1 MNNRTRLWLM
11 VLVVALVANLFTVG
25 AFAEATSGSCGAD
38 LTWTVNTETGELTI
52 SGTGAM
58 NDYSSTTA
66 PWKAYNDVITKVT
79 VGEGV
84 TALWSTNKSQ
94 PFNGL
99 TKDFAVSLPGTLTKI
114 DRDFNGCANLTAVT
128 FAKTGVL
135 EKVDGWAFAN
145 CKKLVSITFPDNA
158 QTKFYDGSFN
168 NCYALTSVT
177 LGNQTTQLNG
187 RVFNNC
193 SALTEIVIPALVTQ
207 VGNTTSGQGAAF
219 SGCDELAKVTFLGAD
234 TAILPADASGIP
246 ASATIHGWA
255 GSTANTYATAH
266 GHTFVEVKADQIAE
280 GTIGENITWTL
291 FSDGVLT
298 ISGTG
303 TMSSAWNVADYND
316 KVVKV
321 VVEEGITSLPKKVF
335 NSLTQSFTIEL
346 PPSLEKLDGDFNS
359 CTKLIAVTFAKE
371 GNLKE
376 IYPWTFSGCSLLESV
391 VLPNNAATRIQNGA
405 FNNCRKLT
413 SVTLG
418 DKTASILGQAF
429 NNCSALTEIVI
440 PASVTSLGDA
450 TNGTAFGGCNALK
463 DVTLLGADTVITGAF
478 PSSNVTLIGYIGSTA
493 EDWSKANSA
502 SATFSPIVTDVTMD
516 TDTTVFELTA
526 TYTPNAEKAGQYL
539 PVATFTRTGT
549 DATVA
554 VDLLYVEGAT
564 GALYVKSATG
574 AYLPFLKGEENL
586 LVGEAEAEIAIVY
599 NNKEGTARYY
609 VNGVIPSVNS
619 AETLAMSLP
628 VHDASFNKVTAVVD
642 TLAARGDVTVGEVFD
657 INASGTA
664 DFVGFQVDTNTSKSI
679 RLLAGIDML
688 YYGNVGFEIEL
699 YSEDSL
705 VGTVSKSVNTV
716 FNTIMAN
723 DEPISAASKG
733 YRYLTAV
740 QITDIYP
747 GDYSGDNLYFVV
759 KPFTQVGKEVLYGT
773 AAKILISYDE
783 ETQKN
788 VYEIANEDGY

>member
-1 MNNRTRLWLM
+1 MNNRTRLCLM

-25 AFAEATSGSCGAD
+25 AFAEATSGSCGAN

-66 PWKAYNDVITKVT
+66 PWSAYKDVITEVT

-84 TALWSTNKSQ
+84 TSLGAKGSL
-94 PFNGL
+94 PFNGF
-99 TKDFAVSLPGTLTKI
+99 TKNFTVSLPSTLTTI
-114 DRDFNGCANLTAVT
+114 DSQMKGNTKLVAVT
-128 FAKTGVL
+128 FPDRGALKNIYDWSFSGCTAL
-135 EKVDGWAFAN
+135 TYI
-145 CKKLVSITFPDNA
+145 KLPETEGTDIWNGA
-158 QTKFYDGSFN
+158 FN
-168 NCYALTSVT
+168 NCK
-177 LGNQTTQLNG
+177 
-187 RVFNNC
+187 
-193 SALTEIVIPALVTQ
+193 ALTEIVLPASVKT
-207 VGNTTSGQGAAF
+207 VGKANGSAF
-219 SGCDELAKVTFLGAD
+219 SGSCAPAKITFLGMS
-234 TAILPADASGIP
+234 TSILPADASGIP
-246 ASATIHGWA
+246 ASATIHGLA
-255 GSTANTYATAH
+255 GSTANIYADDYDR
-266 GHTFVEVKADQIAE
+266 TFVEVKADQIAE

-291 FSDGVLT
+291 SSDGVLT

-303 TMSSAWNVADYND
+303 AMSSAWNVAEYND
-316 KVVKV
+316 KVTKV
-321 VVEEGITSLPKKVF
+321 VVEEGVTALPTKAF
-335 NSLTQSFTIEL
+335 NSLTNGFTAFL
-346 PPSLEKLDGDFNS
+346 PGTLENMDTAFNS
-359 CTKLIAVTFAKE
+359 SKVTAVTFAEE
-371 GNLKE
+371 GCLSH
-376 IYPWTFSGCSLLESV
+376 IYSWCFSGCSELESI
-391 VLPNNAATRIQNGA
+391 VLPNNAETKIQNGA

-450 TNGTAFGGCNALK
+450 TNGTAFSGCGNLTK
-463 DVTLLGADTVITGAF
+463 VTLLGADTVITGTF
-478 PSSNVTLIGYIGSTA
+478 PASNVTLIGYIGSTA

-539 PVATFTRTGT
+539 PVATLTRTGA
-549 DATVA
+549 DGTVA
-554 VDLLYVEGAT
+554 IDLLYVEGAT
-564 GALYVKSATG
+564 CALYVKSTEG
-574 AYLPFLKGEENL
+574 AYLPLLDGEDSVTL
-586 LVGEAEAEIAIVY
+586 SDVAAEIAVIY
-599 NNKEGTARYY
+599 NNEEGTVRYY

-619 AETLAMSLP
+619 AETLAAFLP
-628 VHDASFNKVTAVVD
+628 VHNSSFHTVTAVKD
-642 TLAARGDVTVGEVFD
+642 ELAVRGDVMVGEVFD

-664 DFVGFQVDTNTSKSI
+664 DFVGFQVDTDTSKSI